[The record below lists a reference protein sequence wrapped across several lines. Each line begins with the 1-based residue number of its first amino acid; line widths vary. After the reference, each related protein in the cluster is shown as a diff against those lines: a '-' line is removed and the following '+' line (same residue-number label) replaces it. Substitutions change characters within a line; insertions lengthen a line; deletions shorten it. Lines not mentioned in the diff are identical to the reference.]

1 MTKGQIL
8 SKLRADG
15 HITNEEYKE
24 LKFYSLTG
32 EKQIMNNATLNIKLP
47 KELYN
52 QLKELSK
59 KKNISLAA
67 LVRIIC
73 TEYIENKS

>member
-24 LKFYSLTG
+24 LKFDPPIE
-32 EKQIMNNATLNIKLP
+32 EKQIINDATLNIKLP
-47 KELYN
+47 KELYS

>member
-24 LKFYSLTG
+24 LKFDPLTE
-32 EKQIMNNATLNIKLP
+32 EKQIINDATLNIKLS
-47 KELYN
+47 KELYS